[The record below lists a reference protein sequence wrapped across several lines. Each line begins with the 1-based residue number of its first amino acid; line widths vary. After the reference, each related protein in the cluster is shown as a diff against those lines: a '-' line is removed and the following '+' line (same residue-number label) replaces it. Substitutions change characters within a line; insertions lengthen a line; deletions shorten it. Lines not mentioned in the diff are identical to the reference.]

1 MVAVMGR
8 DARISHRTGFPLSS
22 AKAPHCQSCGTA
34 PRSHITL
41 TTILGPF
48 LLITRE
54 LSSTR
59 ALAIAV
65 TESEGL
71 REDGGQDDAPNRR
84 EKAGSLP
91 VVCREAESAL
101 SAGLVI
107 PAVLTGHKE
116 HLLLCEDDC
125 ERGKRQ
131 TQASAEFRASTE
143 RQRTAVVVVAHNV
156 GDCRH
161 DGQRDGARSA
171 E

>member
-1 MVAVMGR
+1 MGR

-22 AKAPHCQSCGTA
+22 AKSASLPKLWHGSTVPHHLDDDLRA
-34 PRSHITL
+34 IPFDDPRV
-41 TTILGPF
+41 
-48 LLITRE
+48 E
-54 LSSTR
+54 LHEGVGDSSDR
-59 ALAIAV
+59 VGWSARG
-65 TESEGL
+65 E
-71 REDGGQDDAPNRR
+71 GGQDDAPNRR

-91 VVCREAESAL
+91 VICRQVRSAL
-101 SAGLVI
+101 SRVLVI